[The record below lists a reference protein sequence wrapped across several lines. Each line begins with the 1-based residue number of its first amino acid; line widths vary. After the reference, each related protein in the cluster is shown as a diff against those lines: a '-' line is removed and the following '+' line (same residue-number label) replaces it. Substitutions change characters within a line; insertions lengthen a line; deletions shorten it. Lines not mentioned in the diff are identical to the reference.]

1 MRVAFVN
8 VKGGVGKTTSAVSA
22 AAALQRSGL
31 KVLLVDLDPQ
41 ASATYSLG
49 FSASEASLTTADVL
63 LDNASPQD
71 VVVEA
76 DNGIHV
82 LAGSMRLAGADLQL
96 GRRKNAI
103 GTLDRALAGAES
115 IYDAV
120 IIDCPPGLSLLT
132 LVGLKASRAYVV
144 PTSPHDLALD
154 AMDRFFEGVQSM
166 REEIGS
172 TQLLG
177 ILVTMADWRVRH
189 TDEMVKR
196 VRKTHGKKVFSVEIP
211 INVKLAEASG
221 YGCSIFELESWSAG
235 GVAYRKFAGEMLRR
249 LRTLGLN

>member
-22 AAALQRSGL
+22 ASALQRSGL
-31 KVLLVDLDPQ
+31 KVMLVDLDPQ

-49 FSASEASLTTADVL
+49 FRSTEGSLTVADVL
-63 LDNASPQD
+63 LDGTPAQE

-76 DNGIHV
+76 ENGVHV
-82 LAGSMRLAGADLQL
+82 LPGSMELAAADLKLARQKTAAQ
-96 GRRKNAI
+96 R
-103 GTLDRALAGAES
+103 LDRALQGSES
-115 IYDAV
+115 VYDAV

-132 LVGLKASRAYVV
+132 LMGLRASKAYVV
-144 PTSPHDLALD
+144 PSSPQDLAID
-154 AMDRFFEGVQSM
+154 ALGRFFQGLETLESEVG
-166 REEIGS
+166 E

-177 ILVTMADWRVRH
+177 ILITMADWRVRH
-189 TDEMVKR
+189 TDEMVKKL
-196 VRKTHGKKVFSVEIP
+196 RKAYGKKVFSVEIP

-221 YGCSIFELESWSAG
+221 YGVSIFELESWSTG
-235 GVAYRKFAGEMLRR
+235 GAAYRKFSGEMLRR